1 MSIPRPPTISKPRK
15 KLVPVVE
22 IPVPTTSS
30 SRLKNT
36 ILPELSRDPSPVPP
50 ENLVFLVPDADVN
63 SFELDRLFQDLASR
77 SAKEFVSSG
86 SREYRTVIVRFER
99 DALDLPSFEEILP
112 RGNQVRLSSFS
123 HDLLVD

>member
-1 MSIPRPPTISKPRK
+1 MSIPRPPTISKPHK

-36 ILPELSRDPSPVPP
+36 ILPELSRDPSPIPP

-63 SFELDRLFQDLASR
+63 SFELNSLFQDLASC

-86 SREYRTVIVRFER
+86 SKEYRTVIVRFER

-112 RGNQVRLSSFS
+112 RGNQVRLSPFS
-123 HDLLVD
+123 HNLFID